1 MGKAGKGCNGKM
13 EILFVKE
20 KSGQLN
26 AAAQLKNLLVSRIE
40 SAFQLT
46 NTAKTESLI
55 LPIVPTGIIFP
66 KIADVENYDGL
77 TMSYNIPGKKKLEDI
92 SWSSIFP
99 VYKNYSFQKRGSN
112 LNGYDYKEFL
122 EERQANELPFR
133 LVAFERRNIPNTA
146 STLASNIANRTVS
159 LMTTGQSL
167 IKILFDDLVVVKDFK
182 PEIDTV
188 GDIKYS
194 LTLSQFNSELLI
206 PKLNYSEIAT
216 GYIGNTVTKH
226 ALRQA
231 GLI

>member
-1 MGKAGKGCNGKM
+1 M

-26 AAAQLKNLLVSRIE
+26 ATAQLKNLLVSRIE

-133 LVAFERRNIPNTA
+133 LVAFERRFITDAVTSRN
-146 STLASNIANRTVS
+146 
-159 LMTTGQSL
+159 L

-182 PEIDTV
+182 PELDTV

-194 LTLSQFNSELLI
+194 LTLSQFNSNIVKPSINYTELGVNI
-206 PKLNYSEIAT
+206 V
-216 GYIGNTVTKH
+216 GNLTTKY
-226 ALRQA
+226 ALQNA

>member
-1 MGKAGKGCNGKM
+1 M

-26 AAAQLKNLLVSRIE
+26 ATAQLKNLLVSRIE

-133 LVAFERRNIPNTA
+133 LVAFERRFITDAATSRN
-146 STLASNIANRTVS
+146 
-159 LMTTGQSL
+159 L

-182 PEIDTV
+182 PELDTV

-194 LTLSQFNSELLI
+194 LTLSQFNSNMVKPGINYTELGVNI
-206 PKLNYSEIAT
+206 V
-216 GYIGNTVTKH
+216 GNLTTKY
-226 ALRQA
+226 ALQNA